1 VKILLLSAYDAQSH
15 RYWRESLVDQ
25 FEQYQW
31 TVLSLPPRFFSY
43 RVRANPMTWF
53 IEQRPILSADYDLII
68 ATSMVDVATL
78 KGLIPSL
85 ATTPLWLYCHENQFS
100 YPLSHHLDDRA
111 LNNLDAKMVF
121 VYNCLA
127 AKQISFNSEF
137 NRRTAIDGLQA
148 LLKKFPEKIPVSF
161 VDEIM
166 AKTSVLAVPLQ
177 TVNAVSQPLMTTH
190 QGDKQKSIKI
200 IWNHRWEYDKG
211 PDILLAI
218 VEQLAAAGQAIEF
231 NIVGQQFRQSPAAFS
246 AIKQAIERSA
256 TIKLG
261 RWGFVQSITDYQQLL
276 TECDVVLSTALHDF
290 QGLSVLEAVQAGCIP
305 LLPDHLVY
313 PEIFSSIY
321 LYPCGG
327 EPKAI
332 AKKVLERL
340 CLWRRQQQWPPLPDI
355 RHFDWSQ
362 LREQYLAHI
371 KSH

>member
-1 VKILLLSAYDAQSH
+1 MKILLLSAYDAQSH

-332 AKKVLERL
+332 AKEVLERL

>member
-53 IEQRPILSADYDLII
+53 IEQRPTLSADYDLII

-78 KGLIPSL
+78 KGLIPTL
-85 ATTPLWLYCHENQFS
+85 AATPLWLYCHENQFS
-100 YPLSHHLDDRA
+100 YPLSHHLNDRA

-121 VYNCLA
+121 LYNCLA

-137 NRRTAIDGLQA
+137 NRRTAIDGLQT
-148 LLKKFPEKIPVSF
+148 LLKKFPEKIPISF

-177 TVNAVSQPLMTTH
+177 TVNAVSQSLMTQ
-190 QGDKQKSIKI
+190 QGDKKKAIKI
-200 IWNHRWEYDKG
+200 VWNHRWEYDKG

-218 VEQLAAAGQAIEF
+218 VEQLAEAGQAIEF
-231 NIVGQQFRQSPAAFS
+231 NVVGQQFRQSPAAFS
-246 AIKQAIERSA
+246 AIKQTIERSA

-261 RWGFVQSITDYQQLL
+261 RWGFIQSKTDYHQLL
-276 TECDVVLSTALHDF
+276 AECDVVLSTALHDF

-313 PEIFSSIY
+313 PEIFSSAY

-332 AKKVLERL
+332 AKEVLERL
-340 CLWRRQQQWPPLPDI
+340 CLWHQRQWPSLPDI

-362 LREQYLAHI
+362 LREQYLAHF
-371 KSH
+371 KSY

>member
-332 AKKVLERL
+332 AKEVLERL

>member
-1 VKILLLSAYDAQSH
+1 MKILLLSAYDAQSH

-332 AKKVLERL
+332 AKEVLERL
-340 CLWRRQQQWPPLPDI
+340 CLWRRQKQWPPLPDI

>member
-1 VKILLLSAYDAQSH
+1 MKILLLSAYDAHSH

-53 IEQRPILSADYDLII
+53 IEQRPTLSADYDLII

-85 ATTPLWLYCHENQFS
+85 ATIPLWLYCHENQFS
-100 YPLSHHLDDRA
+100 YPLSHHFNDRA
-111 LNNLDAKMVF
+111 FKNLDPKMVF
-121 VYNCLA
+121 LYNCLV
-127 AKQISFNSEF
+127 AKKISFNSEF
-137 NRRTAIDGLQA
+137 NRRTAIDGLQT
-148 LLKKFPEKIPVSF
+148 LLKNFPEKIPISF
-161 VDEIM
+161 VDDIM
-166 AKTSVLAVPLQ
+166 AKTSILAVPLQ
-177 TVNAVSQPLMTTH
+177 TLNAVSQSLMTQ
-190 QGDKQKSIKI
+190 QGDKKKTIKI
-200 IWNHRWEYDKG
+200 VWNHRWEYDKG

-218 VEQLAAAGQAIEF
+218 VEQLAESGQAIEF
-231 NIVGQQFRQSPAAFS
+231 NVVGQQFRQSPDAFS
-246 AIKQAIERSA
+246 AIKQTIERSA
-256 TIKLG
+256 TLKLG
-261 RWGFVQSITDYQQLL
+261 GWGFIHSKTDYHQLL
-276 TECDVVLSTALHDF
+276 DECDVVLSTALHDF

-313 PEIFSSIY
+313 PEIFSSAY

-332 AKKVLERL
+332 AKEVLERL
-340 CLWRRQQQWPPLPDI
+340 CLWRQRQWPSLPDI
-355 RHFDWSQ
+355 SHFDWSQ

>member
-1 VKILLLSAYDAQSH
+1 MKILLLSAYDAQSH

-332 AKKVLERL
+332 AKEVLECL
-340 CLWRRQQQWPPLPDI
+340 CLWRQQQQWPPLPDI

>member
-1 VKILLLSAYDAQSH
+1 MKILLLSAYDAQSH

-218 VEQLAAAGQAIEF
+218 VEQLDAAGQAIEF

-332 AKKVLERL
+332 AKEVLERL

>member
-1 VKILLLSAYDAQSH
+1 MKILLLSAYDAQSH

-148 LLKKFPEKIPVSF
+148 LLKKFPEKIPISF

-177 TVNAVSQPLMTTH
+177 TVDAASQSLMT
-190 QGDKQKSIKI
+190 QQVDKKKAIKI
-200 IWNHRWEYDKG
+200 VWNHRWEYDKG

-332 AKKVLERL
+332 AKEVLERL
-340 CLWRRQQQWPPLPDI
+340 CLWRRQKQWPPLPDI